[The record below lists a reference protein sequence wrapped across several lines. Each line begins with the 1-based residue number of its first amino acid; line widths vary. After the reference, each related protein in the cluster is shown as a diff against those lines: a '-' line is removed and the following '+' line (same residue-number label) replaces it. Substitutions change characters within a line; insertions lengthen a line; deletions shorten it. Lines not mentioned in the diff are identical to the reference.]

1 MPSCAPVKKIR
12 AANMSDNWIA
22 LIPEDPRLI
31 PDQAKRERA
40 LHRFAEIAPDA
51 DEIEIKVSET
61 VQFFDCG
68 ANFERVLC
76 PACRSEIP
84 AAWWQDR
91 MNEDYGD
98 GFKLA
103 PYPTPCCGVRC
114 TLHELVYEWPQGFG
128 RFALDAMNPNIGK
141 LEDRYKAEFEEILG
155 TKLRVIYQHI

>member
-1 MPSCAPVKKIR
+1 
-12 AANMSDNWIA
+12 MSDNWIA

-31 PDQAKRERA
+31 PDQTRRERA
-40 LHRFAEIAPDA
+40 RDRFAEIAPDA

-61 VQFFDCG
+61 IQFFDCG
-68 ANFERVLC
+68 CNFERVLC
-76 PACRSEIP
+76 PACRLEIP
-84 AAWWQDR
+84 TAWWQAR
-91 MNEDYGD
+91 MDEDYGD

-103 PYPTPCCGVRC
+103 SYSTPCCGARC

-128 RFALDAMNPNIGK
+128 RFALDAMNPNIGA

>member
-1 MPSCAPVKKIR
+1 LRTGQDDPGGEYVRQLDCI
-12 AANMSDNWIA
+12 D
-22 LIPEDPRLI
+22 PEDPRLI
-31 PDQAKRERA
+31 PDQAKRDRA

-51 DEIEIKVSET
+51 DEIEIRGSET
-61 VQFFDCG
+61 VRFFDCG

-84 AAWWQDR
+84 TAWWQDR
-91 MNEDYGD
+91 MNEDYAD

-103 PYPTPCCGVRC
+103 TYPTPCCGADC

-141 LEDRYKAEFEEILG
+141 LEDRYRAEFEEILG
-155 TKLRVIYQHI
+155 TRLRIIYQHI